1 MLNFR
6 LGNLTV
12 GVSYEALQK
21 HAHIEKFGSGRSVVG
36 LKKNKISF
44 SVEKCFFEAWESFS
58 QCSKFPL
65 KNTLNKNVLTN

>member
-36 LKKNKISF
+36 LKKKIKSLSLWKNAF
-44 SVEKCFFEAWESFS
+44 LRHGNPSV
-58 QCSKFPL
+58 
-65 KNTLNKNVLTN
+65 NVPNFH

>member
-21 HAHIEKFGSGRSVVG
+21 HAHIEKIWVWTFSCWIKKKVKSLSLWKNAFLRHGNPSV
-36 LKKNKISF
+36 
-44 SVEKCFFEAWESFS
+44 
-58 QCSKFPL
+58 
-65 KNTLNKNVLTN
+65 NVPNFH